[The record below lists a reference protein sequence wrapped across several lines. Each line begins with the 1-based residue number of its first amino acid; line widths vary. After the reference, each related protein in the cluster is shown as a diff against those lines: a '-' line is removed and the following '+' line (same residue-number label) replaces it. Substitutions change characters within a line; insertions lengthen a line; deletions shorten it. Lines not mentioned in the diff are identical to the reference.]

1 MKTENVEIPI
11 GGEEKVSGIVCAP
24 EGEPKGKSIGAI
36 VAHGAAND
44 MNEPMIATVCE
55 GLARKN
61 MATLRF
67 NFSYREKGKK
77 SPDSQS
83 KLEETWLAVFDFFT
97 KSLEYEFDAV
107 VVAGKSM
114 GGRVVSQLVS
124 AKRIEADALVLLG
137 YPLHAHGKKDSLRDA
152 HLYDIRIPVLFVEGT
167 RDTLCDLS
175 LLRGVLEKMETSWD
189 LKVIEGGDHSFHVPE
204 SMKMPQEK
212 IYDAILEKCGD
223 WIPEVLGIRF

>member
-1 MKTENVEIPI
+1 VKIEKVEIPI
-11 GGEEKVSGIVCAP
+11 MEGEKVSGMVCAP
-24 EGEPKGKSIGAI
+24 DMEPKDKLVGII

-61 MATLRF
+61 AVTLRF

-77 SPDSQS
+77 SPDSQG
-83 KLEETWLAVFDFFT
+83 KLEETWLSVFEFFA
-97 KSLEYEFDAV
+97 KSLNCEFDAV
-107 VVAGKSM
+107 IVAGKSM

-124 AKRIEADALVLLG
+124 SKRIKADGLILLG

-152 HLYDIRIPVLFVEGT
+152 HLYDIDIPMLFVEGT

-175 LLRGVLEKMETSWD
+175 LLRGVLEKLQTSWD

-204 SMKMPQEK
+204 SMKIPQEK
-212 IYDAILEKCGD
+212 IYETILEKCGD
-223 WIPEVLGIRF
+223 WIAEGFRA